1 MYMFI
6 INTTYWHT
14 DIYEYVNIQMCTSTF
29 PFFCFQFLNLL
40 VLQVQIGGEPPYFP
54 FSNYKKCSLKEK
66 KEDTTLEEKIISKA
80 IGLNK

>member
-40 VLQVQIGGEPPYFP
+40 VLQVQIGGANLPI
-54 FSNYKKCSLKEK
+54 SHSRIIRNAVLKKRK
-66 KEDTTLEEKIISKA
+66 KILH
-80 IGLNK
+80 